1 MRRNLTDA
9 KSIYGAMKTIHAGL
23 AILVMFVLAQPAR
36 AIDLV
41 AYADILDRHTS
52 EVDDTAMT
60 HVDYDA
66 LRGSSGWEQL
76 VESLGRS
83 RPDKLATRGEQ
94 LAFWIN
100 AYNILTIDLVRRNY
114 PVESIRDIG
123 SFFFPVWEREAGTI
137 GGRSYTL
144 NEIEHEILRPL
155 GDPRI
160 HAAIVCASTSCPQ
173 LRREPYEAN
182 RIDDQLDDAVR
193 AFLSS
198 PEKGFRLE
206 EETSTVRLSRIFD
219 WFADDFDSEGGVLT
233 FVRRYAP
240 GSAME
245 WLVRNSDEVEV
256 EYLDYDWRLN
266 DLG

>member
-1 MRRNLTDA
+1 MKAMHWIWAIPLTLCLA
-9 KSIYGAMKTIHAGL
+9 HSAGAL
-23 AILVMFVLAQPAR
+23 
-36 AIDLV
+36 DLGT
-41 AYADILDRHTS
+41 YADILDRHTS

-60 HVDYDA
+60 HVDYDS
-66 LRGSSGWEQL
+66 LRDSSGWEQL

-83 RPDKLATRGEQ
+83 RPDKLATRAEQ

-173 LRREPYEAN
+173 LRREPYEAS
-182 RIDDQLDDAVR
+182 RIDAQLDDAVR
-193 AFLSS
+193 AFLSNG
-198 PEKGFRLE
+198 EKGFRLE